1 MKEYSYKFNSV
12 DYKKRLSESKYI
24 MEKYPDR
31 IPVIVTKADNCK
43 LNDIDKHKFLV
54 PKDLKISEFISVIRK
69 RVKLQSHEAIFVFI
83 NNILPPLSERIIDIY
98 EKEKAQD
105 NFLYVIYNSESV
117 FG

>member
-1 MKEYSYKFNSV
+1 MKKYSYNFNSV
-12 DYKKRLSESKYI
+12 NFDKRLNESKYI
-24 MEKYPDR
+24 MDKYPDR
-31 IPVIVTKADNCK
+31 IPVVVTKADNCK

-54 PKDLKISEFISVIRK
+54 PKDLKISEFIHIIRK
-69 RVKLQSHEAIFVFI
+69 RVKLQPHEAIFVFI

-98 EKEKAQD
+98 ENEKAKD